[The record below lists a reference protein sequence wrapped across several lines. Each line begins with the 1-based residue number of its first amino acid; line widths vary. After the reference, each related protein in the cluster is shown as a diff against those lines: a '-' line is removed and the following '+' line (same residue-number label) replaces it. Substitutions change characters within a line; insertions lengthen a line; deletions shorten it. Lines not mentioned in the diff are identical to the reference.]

1 MHCDAREM
9 VSLLHFYGLG
19 FVQLMMKSTPT
30 WRDNHSFVWKMLH
43 HKSSNLIF
51 DAPRKAPWDQKH
63 VATMKRLSFRLHCT
77 IKRFILLRTP
87 MSSHPS
93 SLCCSVSSQQIHHL
107 PCRYCIFSPR
117 RWGPWSK
124 RKEIPQR
131 FTPPRGTSDQSCL
144 VKLWQVVFIMIR
156 KKKCDEL
163 GYNNGPMIKFNV
175 KFCGAK
181 IGTLI
186 LIRKACGGIFLVRP
200 ESVSD
205 WNIPWSNGSILDIWG
220 WLLEKKQWS
229 SSIILI

>member
-1 MHCDAREM
+1 MHLERPLRPETFC
-9 VSLLHFYGLG
+9 
-19 FVQLMMKSTPT
+19 QT
-30 WRDNHSFVWKMLH
+30 WKG
-43 HKSSNLIF
+43 
-51 DAPRKAPWDQKH
+51 
-63 VATMKRLSFRLHCT
+63 LSFHLHCT
-77 IKRFILLRTP
+77 FKRLILLRTP

-93 SLCCSVSSQQIHHL
+93 SLCCSVSSQTNSPLANL

-131 FTPPRGTSDQSCL
+131 FTPPRGTSDQWCL
-144 VKLWQVVFIMIR
+144 VKLWQVVFLSWYATE
-156 KKKCDEL
+156 KCDEL
-163 GYNNGPMIKFNV
+163 GYKNGPMIKLHV

-220 WLLEKKQWS
+220 WLWGKKQWS
-229 SSIILI
+229 SSIILM